1 MFPVKSFKPLSGVLS
16 RFQFFGSQ
24 KSFLD
29 FLHIGEND
37 IPKTISSSS
46 SVLKSCF
53 LLVALVLSTYS
64 NLFSQTYIIS
74 SPKYASDIIYNH
86 TSCEPG
92 AICAKYSTSMSLSGT
107 LTFDRVLAPNLN
119 RASANL
125 VSFSINDG
133 VNTFTNQDSYFRVN
147 MLVSTNSQG
156 ALIDIETVIRQLQS
170 KTSTTP
176 NLGNYINEVWLLPT
190 YMHVFNA
197 TLCTSDDASCNI
209 LYQFPTRTSSVDLLN
224 KAKPSYKATNTDL
237 AGILLTSVKTGETSS
252 PPNFS
257 SSILSYDATVP
268 FGMSQ
273 ITIKPTALLGVSS
286 ISINGVAVQSGSA
299 SGVFNLNQG
308 VNTFTLSV
316 TAQDGVT
323 KKNYS
328 LRLTRSNPS
337 TDANLSALSIN
348 PNTLDQTFNAQTIS
362 YTGTVPFS
370 QTTLKISA
378 TKTESNASITLN
390 GLALASAT
398 LSNSLPLTVGQNVF
412 QVVTTAEDG
421 ITKKTYTIT
430 IQRQNP
436 STNAILDFL
445 SLTPES
451 SLTPAFLPSI
461 NSYTVAV
468 PFSTSKIKFIPTS
481 QDPTATVTV
490 KGITVARGIASTDIN
505 LGQGNN
511 IIPVVVTAQDG
522 NTKLSYTVTISRAI
536 PSSDANLADLSVNG
550 GAFVQTFSPSTTS
563 YTQTVPYST
572 SSATFGLR
580 TSDLNA
586 TVTVNGRS
594 TTNSGVSAPI
604 ALNVG
609 SNSIQIRVTAE
620 NTSTVKS
627 TTVTLTRSNPAT
639 NPELSSLTLN
649 TGSLTGPV
657 IENNIYK
664 YTSSNV
670 LFAVSSVTVTPTAT
684 DGTKTQISVN
694 GSNVVSGTA
703 SSPVSLIVG
712 SNLIKIISTAESGA
726 KREHWITINRLQPSG
741 VNDLQNLTIA
751 SGTLSPTFSASQL
764 EYTATVADNVS
775 SLSILPVLLDAT
787 ASIRI
792 NGVSSANNTSRLVN
806 LSFGLNEIPIAVRAE
821 NGATKTY
828 KLIITR
834 SLSVNANLSGL
845 SLSAGTLSPVFSSS
859 TTSYT
864 ASVDFSVTTLTLS
877 PQKSNEYASVTINND
892 PVASSK
898 NINLSVGVNT
908 ITAMVRAQD
917 GQTTKTY
924 TLQITRQAASNVS
937 TLASLSVSSGT
948 VASFSSSTTTYNVSS
963 ISSTIKVTAS
973 PTNSFSTLEINGRI
987 TEKAA
992 ESSLIPLISGVAVS
1006 IPVVVTA
1013 QDGVTKT
1020 TYTLQVTFIP
1030 PACSP
1035 IETTITENG
1044 KTYKVLTF
1052 STVGDCQWQAPAGV
1066 NKVDYLIVGAGGG
1079 TSGSTSGNS
1088 SWGNFIGGGGG
1099 GGGGVLST
1107 KDYSITP
1114 SQTYNIKVGAGG
1126 AGGIKS
1132 DNFLSRKASNG
1143 AESQFGSLVAK
1154 GGGAGGSIAERG
1166 FAGSSGGGGGGKT
1179 LSLGGSGIL
1188 GQGFSGGISSLSTDL
1203 LFPNKAAGGGGGGAG
1218 ASGSA
1223 ADGPKRAGNGGR
1235 GILSTINGSSVY
1247 YGGGGGGGSRDFQC
1261 AGGFLFLSRV
1271 DCDATQGQG
1280 GQGGGASG
1288 RQSGNGN
1295 NGTNGIGGGAGGV
1308 GGDGNGGRGGNGIV
1322 VVRYEL
1328 SPCLPTETTIVG
1340 TKNADGTFTQNPNG
1354 KVYKV
1359 LTFNS
1364 LGTCDTWTP
1373 PQGVTEV
1380 DYLVVGGGGSGGT
1393 PGGSA
1398 GDNYWGTGGGG
1409 AGGFREGKMA
1419 ISGQTPYVITVGSG
1433 GMAPAYNNSR
1443 TSTGLN
1449 GGDSQFGNI
1458 MSLGGGGGGAGVN
1471 VNSGKGNSGGSGGG
1485 SGGDNGLLF
1494 ALGTLDQGNDGAV
1507 SRTSASGRTAGGGG
1521 GGAGAAGNRGGGSTG
1536 HVASPG
1542 GSGGS
1547 GKSSSITGTATTYA
1561 GGGGGGSRD
1570 TEGGVQT
1577 AGAGGSGG
1585 GGVGNGSDGTNG
1597 LGGGGG
1603 GRGADGTGGD
1613 GGTGVVILRY
1623 EVSTDANLTALS
1635 VAEGVIAPVF
1645 ALNTTSYSLT
1655 LPNGTNSLTITPTT
1669 SHSDALISINGEGTD
1684 SGKPSRAFDV
1694 EVGDNTFSVVVT
1706 APDGRTRK
1714 IYTLNVH
1721 RISNDANLIDL
1732 FTSEGGIS
1740 PSFNSDIIRYNVPVS
1755 GSITS
1760 IKLGAKVKQANATLT
1775 INGTSVLSG
1784 QLSNV
1789 INLPN
1794 FGANSFPIVVTAED
1808 GVTTKTYTVVVSRVS
1823 IVLTNLTSSTGQMQE
1838 SFELS
1843 RKSYSQQVANAVSRL
1858 GLRPVALDPNAVIR
1872 VNGLSVMSGDLSNL
1886 FDLEVGTNTLT
1897 VDVVAVDGSLSDK
1910 YALTVT
1916 RGAPAVEA
1924 RLQNLVLSSGVLGQT
1939 FDSATKTY
1947 TMSVPFAADSTL
1959 VTATALDPNATLSIN
1974 GVPVQNGTA
1983 SPAIRLA
1990 QGDNTVRVDVT
2001 AQNGLVQE
2009 SYTVTITRGAPTS
2022 EDRLSSLSVANATLS
2037 PSFAE
2042 NTFVYTSSVN
2052 FSVSSVS
2059 LTAIAK
2065 DVNASIRVNGELL
2078 KSSVSSEPISLVQ
2091 GSNSIQVEVF
2101 GQDGSN
2107 TNSAYT
2113 ITITRG
2119 APSADANLSALTL
2132 SQGTLSSAFAANTLS
2147 YTSTVPFVVESSS
2160 ISATPINSNATLSIN
2175 GETVSS
2181 GQASSLLGLA
2191 AGTSTTFDILVT
2203 AENGTTTK
2211 TYSIAVTR
2219 TIATSDELL
2228 SGLTHTSGILA
2239 ETFASTTYLYTSTVP
2254 FATTST
2260 RITPVLRDAK
2270 AQVKVNGNVV
2280 VSGQASEPFELS
2292 EGLNEFKIQT
2302 LSEDK
2307 TKTKEYVFRITRSGP
2322 STNTNL
2328 SALSFSGL
2336 NLIETFSSSTTAYTA
2351 AIAHTLASTSATAT
2365 LADPNATLR
2374 INGLSVPSGQLSE
2387 SIALTPGSNQ
2397 LQIIVTAQDGVT
2409 QKTYNVT
2416 ISKQFANPQ
2425 LDVNS
2430 ALLINEGTV
2439 KSISRANLL
2448 AIDQETSDLNNL
2460 TYVVTTLPQNGTLFI
2475 DQNQSNTFDTGE
2487 NIVLNTSFTQA
2498 QLNDGKVMYLHDGSE
2513 TISDSFAFTLTDP
2526 DGGSLTGSLQ
2536 IQISPVNDIPV
2547 AQNVSLTGLP
2557 VVGNTL
2563 AFTYAYSDLESQAE
2577 NGTVYKWY
2585 ATSDLQKTNPQLI
2598 AGAQTNQFI
2607 LTSAQANSYVY
2618 VEVTPKDGLD
2628 FGLPVTSNLIGKIAD
2643 KPTVLT
2649 QAASLIKQDEATLNG
2664 IVPNE
2669 NSSTLIKMGFVFSES
2684 ASPVLGGANSIDLS
2698 VNIAV
2703 NQGFTIK
2710 VTQLQS
2716 DKTYYFRSY
2725 AENSI
2730 GLTYGEVKSFKT
2742 LKDMEAEKDS
2752 DGDGVPDR
2760 QELVDGTDPLNSLDS
2775 LDSDG
2780 DGISDYIEN
2789 LQGTNPRQSGDAIK
2803 DTDGDGVSDYVE
2815 FLQGTNP
2822 NTAGDTLIDS
2832 DGDGVPDYQEIQE
2845 GTDPSNSADTKDSD
2859 SDGVPDFIEKQ
2870 QGTNPNIS
2878 TDAKDSDGDGVP
2890 DFIEK
2895 QQGTDPNISTDAKD
2909 SDGDGVPDFIEKQQG
2924 TDTNIST
2931 DAKDSDG
2938 DGVPDFIEKQ
2948 QGTNP
2953 NSSTDAKDSD
2963 GDGVPDFIEKQQG
2976 TDPNI
2981 STDAKDSDGDGVP
2994 DFIEKQQG
3002 TDPNNSTDAKDSDG
3016 DGVPD
3021 FIEKQQGTDPNIS
3034 TDAKDSDGDGVPD
3047 FIEKQQG
3054 TNPNISTDAKDSDGD
3069 GVPDFIE
3076 KQQGTDPNIST
3087 DAKDSDGDG
3096 VPDFIEKQQ
3105 GTNPNSSTDAKDSD
3119 GDGVPDFIEKQQGTN
3134 PNSSTDAK
3142 DSDGDGVPDF
3152 IEKQQGTDPNISTD
3166 AKDSDGDGVPDFI
3179 EKQQGTDPNISTDAK
3194 DSDGDGVPDFIE
3206 KQQGTDPN
3214 ISTDAK
3220 DSDGDGVPDFIE
3232 KQQGTNP
3239 NSSTD
3244 AKDSDGDGVPD
3255 FIEKQQGT
3263 DPNISTDA
3271 KDSDGDGVPDFIEK
3285 QQGTDPNNS
3294 TDAKDSDGD
3303 GVPDFIEKQQGTD
3316 PNISTDAKDS
3326 DGDGVPDFIEKQQG
3340 TNPNISTDAKD
3351 SDGDGVPDFI
3361 EKQQGTDPNISTDA
3375 KDSDGDGVPDFIEK
3389 QQGTDPA
3396 QSGDAKDTDGD
3407 GVPDFIEQQQ
3417 GTDPTKPGDILKDS
3431 DGDGVPDFVEK
3442 QQGTDPAKAGD
3453 AKDTDGDGVPDFIEQ
3468 QQGTDPTKP
3477 GDILKDSDGDGV
3489 PDFVEKQQGTD
3500 PAKAGDAKDTDGDGV
3515 PDFIEQQQGTDPT
3528 KPGDILKD
3536 SDGDGVPDFIEQQQ
3550 GTDPTKPGD
3559 TLKDSDGDGVPDFVE
3574 KQQGTDPAK
3583 AGDAKDTDG
3592 DGVPDFIEQQQGTD
3606 PTKPG
3611 DTLKDSDG
3619 DGVPDFVEKQQGTDP
3634 TKPGDILKDS
3644 DGDGVPDFIEQQQGT
3659 DPTKP
3664 GDTLKDSDGD
3674 GVPDF
3679 VEKQQGTD
3687 PAKAGD
3693 AKDTDG
3699 DGVPDF
3705 IEQQQG
3711 TDPTKPG
3718 DTLKDSDGDGVPD
3731 FVEKQQG
3738 TDPAKAGDAKDT
3750 DGDGVPDF
3758 IEQQQ
3763 GTDPTKPGDTLK
3775 DSDGDGVPD
3784 YIEQQQ
3790 GTDPAKAGDAK
3801 DTDGDGIP
3809 DFIEQQQ
3816 GTDPT
3821 KPGDTLKDSDGDGVP
3836 DFVEKQNGTDPT
3848 KAGDAKDTDGDGVP
3862 DFVEKQNGTD
3872 PTKAGDA
3879 KDTDG
3884 DGVPDYI
3891 EQQQGTD
3898 PAKAG
3903 DAKDTDGDGVP
3914 DYIEQLQGTD
3924 HTKPGDTLKDSD
3936 GDGVPDY
3943 IELQQGTNPIKADD
3957 AKDSD
3962 GDGLSDYYEAK
3973 NVSPSNIT
3981 LSESAISEN
3990 NVIGFTLA
3998 QLSSVDAGDIYAHK
4012 YTLVSGTGA
4021 TNNASFEI
4029 VGKELK
4035 VKELFDFEK
4044 KSSYSV
4050 RIRTTD
4056 AGSLSYEKSFTITI
4070 KDVNEAPTKLSLS
4083 KQNIYEGNSID
4094 DLVGLLSSTDEDAGD
4109 SHSYTLVSG
4118 TGSTDNAAFKIV
4130 NGQFRAAQSFKY
4142 ATKNSYSVRIRTTDK
4157 GGLSTEQQFSVSI
4170 SEKPAITGTGNET
4183 FPFTRTAA
4191 STNPSISLGYT
4202 SQLYVNGPDIVSYN
4216 WTTSTGLSVISISN
4230 PEAKPKVTTTYS
4242 VEVTNRFGSKTTVSI
4257 TVTVREDYHVT
4268 PTNLMSPN
4276 GDGEN
4281 DVWVIENLESYPNN
4295 KVSIF
4300 DRAGRLIYG
4309 KTNYNNDWNG
4319 QLNGYPLT
4327 EDTYYY
4333 IILLDGGKGE
4343 KKGFITIVK

>member
-1 MFPVKSFKPLSGVLS
+1 
-16 RFQFFGSQ
+16 
-24 KSFLD
+24 
-29 FLHIGEND
+29 
-37 IPKTISSSS
+37 
-46 SVLKSCF
+46 
-53 LLVALVLSTYS
+53 
-64 NLFSQTYIIS
+64 
-74 SPKYASDIIYNH
+74 
-86 TSCEPG
+86 
-92 AICAKYSTSMSLSGT
+92 
-107 LTFDRVLAPNLN
+107 
-119 RASANL
+119 
-125 VSFSINDG
+125 
-133 VNTFTNQDSYFRVN
+133 
-147 MLVSTNSQG
+147 
-156 ALIDIETVIRQLQS
+156 
-170 KTSTTP
+170 
-176 NLGNYINEVWLLPT
+176 
-190 YMHVFNA
+190 
-197 TLCTSDDASCNI
+197 
-209 LYQFPTRTSSVDLLN
+209 
-224 KAKPSYKATNTDL
+224 
-237 AGILLTSVKTGETSS
+237 
-252 PPNFS
+252 
-257 SSILSYDATVP
+257 
-268 FGMSQ
+268 
-273 ITIKPTALLGVSS
+273 
-286 ISINGVAVQSGSA
+286 
-299 SGVFNLNQG
+299 
-308 VNTFTLSV
+308 
-316 TAQDGVT
+316 
-323 KKNYS
+323 
-328 LRLTRSNPS
+328 
-337 TDANLSALSIN
+337 
-348 PNTLDQTFNAQTIS
+348 
-362 YTGTVPFS
+362 
-370 QTTLKISA
+370 
-378 TKTESNASITLN
+378 
-390 GLALASAT
+390 
-398 LSNSLPLTVGQNVF
+398 
-412 QVVTTAEDG
+412 
-421 ITKKTYTIT
+421 
-430 IQRQNP
+430 
-436 STNAILDFL
+436 L

-522 NTKLSYTVTISRAI
+522 ITKLSYTVTISRAI

-586 TVTVNGRS
+586 TVTVNGRA

-703 SSPVSLIVG
+703 SSLVSLIVG

-834 SLSVNANLSGL
+834 SLSANANLSGL

-908 ITAMVRAQD
+908 ITAVVRAQD

-1143 AESQFGSLVAK
+1143 AESQFGSFVAK

-1218 ASGSA
+1218 ATGSS
-1223 ADGPKRAGNGGR
+1223 ADGPKKAGNGGR

-1295 NGTNGIGGGAGGV
+1295 NGTNGLGGGAGGV
-1308 GGDGNGGRGGNGIV
+1308 GGEGNGGSGGNGVV

-1380 DYLVVGGGGSGGT
+1380 DYLVVGGGG
-1393 PGGSA
+1393 GSA
-1398 GDNYWGTGGGG
+1398 GTNTNTNDVHGNGGGG
-1409 AGGFREGKMA
+1409 AGGFLEDKMSVSA
-1419 ISGQTPYVITVGSG
+1419 NQQYRIKVGSG
-1433 GMAPAYNNSR
+1433 GMGGSKSNDASLRRGQNGASSEFHNFIADGGGAGAFFNE
-1443 TSTGLN
+1443 TGSN
-1449 GGDSQFGNI
+1449 GAS
-1458 MSLGGGGGGAGVN
+1458 GGGGGGRKSTPGGTRITGLGFN
-1471 VNSGKGNSGGSGGG
+1471 GGN
-1485 SGGDNGLLF
+1485 
-1494 ALGTLDQGNDGAV
+1494 ARGNDD
-1507 SRTSASGRTAGGGG
+1507 SGRSGGGGG
-1521 GGAGAAGNRGGGSTG
+1521 GGAGALGGNGAALTSTAGNGG
-1536 HVASPG
+1536 V
-1542 GSGGS
+1542 
-1547 GKSSSITGTATTYA
+1547 GKLSSITGSPVYYA
-1561 GGGGGGSRD
+1561 GGGGGGAADTNRD
-1570 TEGGVQT
+1570 YCFLCTGPLQYAN
-1577 AGAGGSGG
+1577 AGTG
-1585 GGVGNGSDGTNG
+1585 G
-1597 LGGGGG
+1597 LGGGGNG
-1603 GRGADGTGGD
+1603 GEYGRDQSNINNGGGQNGLNGFGGGAGGPALNSAGAN

-1645 ALNTTSYSLT
+1645 ASNTTSYSLT

-1732 FTSEGGIS
+1732 FTSEGGVS

-1760 IKLGAKVKQANATLT
+1760 IKLGAKVKQANATLK

-1823 IVLTNLTSSTGQMQE
+1823 VVLTNLTSSTGQMQE

-1947 TMSVPFAADSTL
+1947 TMSVPFAADSIL

-2475 DQNQSNTFDTGE
+2475 DLNQSNTFDTGE

-2498 QLNDGKVMYLHDGSE
+2498 QVNDGKVMYLHDGSE

-2547 AQNVSLTGLP
+2547 AQNVSLAGLP
-2557 VVGNTL
+2557 VVSNTL
-2563 AFTYAYSDLESQAE
+2563 TFTYTYSDLESQAE
-2577 NGTVYKWY
+2577 NGSVYKWY

-2698 VNIAV
+2698 VNISV
-2703 NQGFTIK
+2703 NQGFTSK

-2845 GTDPSNSADTKDSD
+2845 GTDPSNSADAKDSD

-2895 QQGTDPNISTDAKD
+2895 QQGTN
-2909 SDGDGVPDFIEKQQG
+2909 
-2924 TDTNIST
+2924 
-2931 DAKDSDG
+2931 
-2938 DGVPDFIEKQ
+2938 
-2948 QGTNP
+2948 
-2953 NSSTDAKDSD
+2953 
-2963 GDGVPDFIEKQQG
+2963 
-2976 TDPNI
+2976 
-2981 STDAKDSDGDGVP
+2981 
-2994 DFIEKQQG
+2994 
-3002 TDPNNSTDAKDSDG
+3002 
-3016 DGVPD
+3016 
-3021 FIEKQQGTDPNIS
+3021 PNIS

-3076 KQQGTDPNIST
+3076 KQQGTDPNI
-3087 DAKDSDGDG
+3087 
-3096 VPDFIEKQQ
+3096 
-3105 GTNPNSSTDAKDSD
+3105 
-3119 GDGVPDFIEKQQGTN
+3119 
-3134 PNSSTDAK
+3134 STDAK

-3285 QQGTDPNNS
+3285 QQGTDPNIS

-3375 KDSDGDGVPDFIEK
+3375 KDSDGDGVPDFVEKQQGTDPAKAGDAKDTDGDGVPDFIEQQQGTDPTKPGDILKDSDGDGVPDFVEKQQGTDPAKAGDAKDTDGDGIPDFIEQQQGTDPTKPGDILKDSDGDGVPDFVEKQQGTDPAKAGDAKDTDGDGIPDFIEQQQGTDPTKPGDTLKDSDGDGVPDFVEKQQGTDPAKAGDAKDTDGDGVPDFIEQQQGTDPTKPGDTLKDSDGDGVPDFVEKQQGTDPAKAGDAKDTDGDGVPDFIEQQQGTDPTKPGDTLKDSDGDGVPDFVEK

-3500 PAKAGDAKDTDGDGV
+3500 PAKAGDAKDTDGDG
-3515 PDFIEQQQGTDPT
+3515 I
-3528 KPGDILKD
+3528 
-3536 SDGDGVPDFIEQQQ
+3536 PDFIEQQQ

-3583 AGDAKDTDG
+3583 AGDAKDT
-3592 DGVPDFIEQQQGTD
+3592 
-3606 PTKPG
+3606 
-3611 DTLKDSDG
+3611 
-3619 DGVPDFVEKQQGTDP
+3619 
-3634 TKPGDILKDS
+3634 

-3801 DTDGDGIP
+3801 DTDGDGVP
-3809 DFIEQQQ
+3809 DFIEQEQ

-3821 KPGDTLKDSDGDGVP
+3821 KPGDILKDS
-3836 DFVEKQNGTDPT
+3836 
-3848 KAGDAKDTDGDGVP
+3848 
-3862 DFVEKQNGTD
+3862 
-3872 PTKAGDA
+3872 
-3879 KDTDG
+3879 DG

-3898 PAKAG
+3898 P
-3903 DAKDTDGDGVP
+3903 
-3914 DYIEQLQGTD
+3914 
-3924 HTKPGDTLKDSD
+3924 TKPGDILKDSD
-3936 GDGVPDY
+3936 GDGVPDFV
-3943 IELQQGTNPIKADD
+3943 EKQQGTDPAKLGD

-3973 NVSPSNIT
+3973 NEAPSNIT

-3990 NVIGFTLA
+3990 NVIGATLA
-3998 QLSSVDAGDIYAHK
+3998 QLSSVDAGDTYAHK

-4056 AGSLSYEKSFTITI
+4056 AGSLSYEKSFTIII